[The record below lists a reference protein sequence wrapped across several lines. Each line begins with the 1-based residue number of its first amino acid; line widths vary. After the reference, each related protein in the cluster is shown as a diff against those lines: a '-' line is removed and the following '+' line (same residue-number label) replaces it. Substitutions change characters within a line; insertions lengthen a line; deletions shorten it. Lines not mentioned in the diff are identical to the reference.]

1 MLVFLNGKEIEIES
15 KTNISDFVAKFSEVE
30 FGFALALNNTVIKK
44 ENWTTTF
51 LSENDKIILIKAVC
65 GG

>member
-1 MLVFLNGKEIEIES
+1 VIVFLNSKEIEVE
-15 KTNISDFVAKFSEVE
+15 KGMNVSDFVAKFSDMK

-44 ENWTTTF
+44 ENWTSTF

>member
-1 MLVFLNGKEIEIES
+1 MLVFLNGKEIEIAER
-15 KTNISDFVAKFSEVE
+15 TNISDFIAKFSDVE
-30 FGFALALNNTVIKK
+30 FGFALALNGTVIKK

-51 LSENDKIILIKAVC
+51 LSEDDKIILIKAVC

>member
-1 MLVFLNGKEIEIES
+1 MKIFLNSKEIEVES
-15 KTNISDFVAKFSEVE
+15 GTNISDFISKFSDEK

-51 LSENDKIILIKAVC
+51 LSENDNIILIKAVC